1 MILDALADE
10 IETCAAVI
18 ASYRRQID
26 AEERRLARLQ
36 RELKDR
42 MLKPAPRAGEKET
55 TDG

>member
-1 MILDALADE
+1 MTLDALTDE

-26 AEERRLARLQ
+26 AEERKLARLQ

-42 MLKPAPRAGEKET
+42 MLKPAPGAGEKET
-55 TDG
+55 QHG